1 MSNPAHYTDSVCWIA
16 STEYIHSLRSYLQT
30 CIPAKKG
37 PFLSRKAKLEKKQW
51 MLIHDFLNTHV
62 SNKNGYEECRFNTVE
77 ELWNCEYLGNGKVV
91 FKDDSWL
98 VYLVDI
104 GSGISIINVYV
115 FSIEHESNLK
125 LRGVASGSFVP
136 DSNSPAAYCVS
147 DNLFTIT
154 SGAKPL
160 LTVDLQSCVL
170 DGRQNIAPCSKYGL
184 FKHGAPNLPLPVLG
198 FGVFKHGTILP

>member
-1 MSNPAHYTDSVCWIA
+1 MCKKIVFLLLIAVPFFVNNKKCVAAISTPAHYTDSVCWITSA
-16 STEYIHSLRSYLQT
+16 EYIHGLRSYLQT
-30 CIPAKKG
+30 YVPAK
-37 PFLSRKAKLEKKQW
+37 REKKQW

-136 DSNSPAAYCVS
+136 DSNFPAVYCVS

-154 SGAKPL
+154 SGAKQL
-160 LTVDLQSCVL
+160 LTVDLQSSSMADTL
-170 DGRQNIAPCSKYGL
+170 
-184 FKHGAPNLPLPVLG
+184 
-198 FGVFKHGTILP
+198 